1 MKFND
6 PFGRMANRHKLG
18 YESMR
23 DTMRE
28 SGVDS
33 PKAALEVVAQ
43 SKKRA
48 FNYIMIGTAI
58 LLLVTLL
65 APKSMPLT
73 FSLGVFFSVW
83 IITSMR
89 NGQRY
94 IQRYIDEELTV
105 GIGNDS

>member
-6 PFGRMANRHKLG
+6 PFGRMASRHKLG

-23 DTMRE
+23 DTMRK

-33 PKAALEVVAQ
+33 PNAALEVVAQ

-48 FNYIMIGTAI
+48 FNYIMIGMAI
-58 LLLVTLL
+58 LLMVTLL
-65 APKSMPLT
+65 VPKSMPLT
-73 FSLGVFFSVW
+73 FSLGVFFIVW
-83 IITSMR
+83 IITSTR

-94 IQRYIDEELTV
+94 IQRYIDEELK
-105 GIGNDS
+105 IGTSNDS

>member
-6 PFGRMANRHKLG
+6 PFGRMESRHKLG

-23 DTMRE
+23 DTMRK

-33 PKAALEVVAQ
+33 PRAALEVVAK

-58 LLLVTLL
+58 LLMLTLL
-65 APKSMPLT
+65 APKSIPVT
-73 FSLGVFFSVW
+73 FSLGVFFTVW

-94 IQRYIDEELTV
+94 IERYIDEELTV
-105 GIGNDS
+105 GITNDR